1 MPVVTEIAEALK
13 LVGDVVKS
21 TREVIDAIN
30 DGRKYL
36 KRYHP
41 TAEPQLGALLE
52 QRQKPI
58 EGPVSVTALTS
69 EFRFV
74 VSEDSLDLDAA
85 KRDLRDLRGHL
96 IEQGKEVAALK
107 GRIRTLKADCEEIRL

>member
-30 DGRKYL
+30 DKRKYL

-41 TAEPQLGALLE
+41 TAEPQLGALLA
-52 QRQKPI
+52 QMPSAGDRRRCFW
-58 EGPVSVTALTS
+58 S
-69 EFRFV
+69 
-74 VSEDSLDLDAA
+74 AA
-85 KRDLRDLRGHL
+85 PMAPPNCQSRRLLICENARGACL
-96 IEQGKEVAALK
+96 
-107 GRIRTLKADCEEIRL
+107 GRLASTGN